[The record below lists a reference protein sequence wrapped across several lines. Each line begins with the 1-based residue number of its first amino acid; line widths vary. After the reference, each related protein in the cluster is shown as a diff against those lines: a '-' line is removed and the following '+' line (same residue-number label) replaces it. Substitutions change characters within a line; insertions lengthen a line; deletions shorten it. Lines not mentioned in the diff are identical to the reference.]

1 MVEKMGKAK
10 HSIIN
15 MKIKYRWRKVFSAT
29 EAKNEIECSRMSIES
44 YMEEIIYYKM
54 WHYSPMILAI
64 CHTTIEEAIS
74 EAEKCIEY
82 QVSKIEYMRKFLK

>member
-1 MVEKMGKAK
+1 
-10 HSIIN
+10 
-15 MKIKYRWRKVFSAT
+15 
-29 EAKNEIECSRMSIES
+29 
-44 YMEEIIYYKM
+44 
-54 WHYSPMILAI
+54 MILAI